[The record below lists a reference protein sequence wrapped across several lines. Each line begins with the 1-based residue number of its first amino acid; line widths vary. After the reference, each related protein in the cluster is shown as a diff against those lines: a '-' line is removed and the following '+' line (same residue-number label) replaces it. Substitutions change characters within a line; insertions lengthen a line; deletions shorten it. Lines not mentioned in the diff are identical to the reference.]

1 MRQEELIKHQENK
14 ISKLTQELASVKVQ
28 SVSKIS
34 DLQQTQ
40 ENLAQKEGHIKVL
53 ELKLYK
59 LEKRLELKEIEGEE
73 L

>member
-1 MRQEELIKHQENK
+1 
-14 ISKLTQELASVKVQ
+14 
-28 SVSKIS
+28 VSKIS